1 MITFPCWYSGSFVL
15 VKGASVPQ
23 VFPGG
28 FIFMPSNSFSEGPVK
43 RSYRCL
49 WEQSVL
55 RAKPEMMASHGD
67 NPTNP
72 DPEWPCH
79 RLPRL
84 LRSSSLVTGGCQRM
98 YGVVLF
104 TDSVTD
110 WPVYIGGIVLNL
122 VLIYMHHVVTWP
134 MGISAVFKCNWQSP
148 CTALTAGNLPA
159 VKAVQGDC

>member
-1 MITFPCWYSGSFVL
+1 MITFPCRYSGSFVL

-84 LRSSSLVTGGCQRM
+84 LRSSSLVTAGLSEDVRC
-98 YGVVLF
+98 GVIYWLSNWLAGVYWWNSTEFGLNLYA
-104 TDSVTD
+104 SCCHVTD
-110 WPVYIGGIVLNL
+110 GDFRC
-122 VLIYMHHVVTWP
+122 
-134 MGISAVFKCNWQSP
+134 FKGNWQSP